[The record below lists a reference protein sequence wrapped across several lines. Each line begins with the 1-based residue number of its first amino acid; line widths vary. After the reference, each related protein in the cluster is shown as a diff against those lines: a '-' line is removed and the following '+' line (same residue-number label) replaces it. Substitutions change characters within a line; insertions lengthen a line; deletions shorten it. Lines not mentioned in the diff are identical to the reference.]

1 MQTFLKCLILSIVLA
16 PKVIC
21 ITDSAKLE
29 LEKQTFSSLLHETE
43 SQF

>member
-1 MQTFLKCLILSIVLA
+1 MQTFLKCLILFIVLA

-21 ITDSAKLE
+21 NTDSAKLE
-29 LEKQTFSSLLHETE
+29 LEKQTFSLLLHETE